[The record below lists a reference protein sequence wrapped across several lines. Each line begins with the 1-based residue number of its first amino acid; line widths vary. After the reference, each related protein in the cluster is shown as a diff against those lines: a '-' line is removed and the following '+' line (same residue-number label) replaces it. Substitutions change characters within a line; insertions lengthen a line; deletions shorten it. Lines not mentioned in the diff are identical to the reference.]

1 MKDDASE
8 ATQPLVSSS
17 SGALDGLSGSV
28 WETVLL
34 HILHIFLFLKYKEI

>member
-34 HILHIFLFLKYKEI
+34 YYIAYIFFYS